1 MRVLGLMSGTSADGI
16 DAVLVDFKGDPSKPK
31 WKILNTYSC
40 ARNYI
45 LENNKAKKIFSF
57 LSLPEL
63 KLAKTFG
70 FIISI
75 LL

>member
-1 MRVLGLMSGTSADGI
+1 M
-16 DAVLVDFKGDPSKPK
+16 
-31 WKILNTYSC
+31 KILSAYSF

-45 LENNKAKKIFSF
+45 LDNNNAKKIFSF

-70 FIISI
+70 FILSV

>member
-1 MRVLGLMSGTSADGI
+1 M
-16 DAVLVDFKGDPSKPK
+16 
-31 WKILNTYSC
+31 KILSAYSF

-45 LENNKAKKIFSF
+45 LENINAKRFFSF

-70 FIISI
+70 FILSI

>member
-1 MRVLGLMSGTSADGI
+1 M
-16 DAVLVDFKGDPSKPK
+16 
-31 WKILNTYSC
+31 KILNTYSFV
-40 ARNYI
+40 RNYL

-70 FIISI
+70 FILSV